1 MRHIRQEH
9 VRLFHH
15 IGSSL
20 KFLLVI
26 FEKRVH
32 GRSGSGF
39 LWCLEKAIAQSTCT
53 AVSAFRAIL
62 TVFARSRSSCW
73 SSFCFKVW
81 EEHFSTIW
89 SLVIFSSKVPKS
101 QDFTSP
107 RRLDR
112 QVRVERLVC
121 PLCSRPEF
129 VAFYYHVPFRGK
141 VPIQGGLGFSEA
153 LVFARERVENALHC
167 GAKAIQHRGSLKCI
181 LLFL

>member
-1 MRHIRQEH
+1 M
-9 VRLFHH
+9 
-15 IGSSL
+15 
-20 KFLLVI
+20 I

-101 QDFTSP
+101 LDFTSP